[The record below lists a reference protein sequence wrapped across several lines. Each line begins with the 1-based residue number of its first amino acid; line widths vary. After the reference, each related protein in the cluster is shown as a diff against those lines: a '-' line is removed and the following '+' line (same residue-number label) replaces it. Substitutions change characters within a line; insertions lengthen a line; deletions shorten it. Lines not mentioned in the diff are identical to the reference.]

1 MVMNN
6 ETFCDTLWDIAEE
19 YNTVYMKGVFG
30 SPVTE
35 GLISAKAKQY
45 PKWYTGEKQKFLRT
59 LIGKNY
65 FGFDCVCLVK
75 GIVWGWEGRSDK
87 IYGGA
92 VYRSNGLEDLT
103 VEGMQSICGVTKNF
117 NSLQKGELLFMPG
130 HVGVYL
136 GGGLACE
143 CTPIWE
149 NGVQITGVKNVGAP
163 AGYNSRTWVSH
174 GKLPYIAYEESDIL
188 GDIDGDG
195 EVTANDYNMA
205 RNAVLGKITLTQA
218 QIKRGDINGNG
229 RIDARDYLL
238 IRRIY
243 LGTYF

>member
-6 ETFCDTLWDIAEE
+6 EMFCDTLWDIAEE

-30 SPVTE
+30 APVTE
-35 GLISAKAKQY
+35 GLITAKAKQY
-45 PKWYTGEKQKFLRT
+45 PKWYTSEKQKFLRT
-59 LIGKNY
+59 LVGKNY

-87 IYGGA
+87 VYGGA

-103 VEGMQSICGVTKNF
+103 VEGMQSICKASKDFTT
-117 NSLQKGELLFMPG
+117 LQKGEILFMPG

-163 AGYNSRTWVSH
+163 AGYNSRTWACH
-174 GKLPYIAYEESDIL
+174 GKLPQIEYGESDIL
-188 GDIDGDG
+188 GDVDGDG
-195 EVTANDYNMA
+195 FITANDYNMA
-205 RNAVLGKITLTQA
+205 RNAVLGKITLTPA
-218 QIKRGDINGNG
+218 QIKRGDVDGNG
-229 RIDARDYLL
+229 KINARDYLL

>member
-1 MVMNN
+1 MDNN
-6 ETFCDTLWDIAEE
+6 LFCDTLWDIAEE

-30 SPVTE
+30 APVTE

-45 PKWYTGEKQKFLRT
+45 PKWYTKEKQEFFRT

-75 GIVWGWEGRSDK
+75 GIIWGWEGRSNAV
-87 IYGGA
+87 YGGA
-92 VYRSNGLEDLT
+92 LYASNGLEDIS
-103 VEGMQSICGVTKNF
+103 VEGMQGICNVTKDF
-117 NSLQKGELLFMPG
+117 SAIEKGEILFMPG

-174 GKLPYIAYEESDIL
+174 GKLPQVQYGESDIL
-188 GDIDGDG
+188 GDVDGDG
-195 EVTANDYNMA
+195 FITANDYNLA
-205 RNAVLGKITLTQA
+205 RNAVLGKITLTPA

-229 RIDARDYLL
+229 KVDARDYLL
-238 IRRIY
+238 IRRMF
-243 LGTYF
+243 LGSYKV